1 MTSEVRVNPSFHRF
15 LIGRNGANLR
25 ELSERTGAR
34 IVFPSPSD
42 HDNDCILI
50 IGQQDAISA
59 ARTELEA
66 RIKDLVFALA
76 VVFCHFR
83 MNLYSL
89 SYFTLILF
97 FSKFCSSTLF
107 CVILV
112 VRRLRLCTV
121 GGDIEMHVI
130 D

>member
-76 VVFCHFR
+76 VVLCHFQL
-83 MNLYSL
+83 NLYSL
-89 SYFTLILF
+89 F
-97 FSKFCSSTLF
+97 FPIF
-107 CVILV
+107 
-112 VRRLRLCTV
+112 R
-121 GGDIEMHVI
+121 
-130 D
+130 